1 MERYSAIFIGMK
13 IGDVRVTN
21 YLILILQINCEGVSL
36 PLTNLTMT
44 KKQLYVG
51 IFLMLFTVV
60 GNTQEAKNLFKGSY
74 LSFEL
79 NYRSYGTN
87 DHVGFGG
94 GLEFSKDLKKWL
106 GVGVNISYWSND
118 DLDWDF
124 VNPFYRENF
133 SILW

>member
-1 MERYSAIFIGMK
+1 
-13 IGDVRVTN
+13 
-21 YLILILQINCEGVSL
+21 
-36 PLTNLTMT
+36 MT

-60 GNTQEAKNLFKGSY
+60 GNTQEAKESFFKGSY
-74 LSFEL
+74 LSLEL
-79 NYRSYGTN
+79 NYRSYATN

-94 GLEFSKDLKKWL
+94 GVEFSKDLKKWL

-124 VNPFYRENF
+124 VNPFTGERFQYYGKITEFKIALFLQLIPLNSKVRLEQFSKFVLNF
-133 SILW
+133 Y